1 MKGQK
6 SGVRILFILNCQYC
20 TYVHLEVVLY
30 NPAIEYCVLIDFK
43 LAADAATAPS
53 DVFEFNL

>member
-1 MKGQK
+1 MT
-6 SGVRILFILNCQYC
+6 LFILNCQYC

-30 NPAIEYCVLIDFK
+30 NPAIKYWVLIDFK

-53 DVFEFNL
+53 DVCEFNL